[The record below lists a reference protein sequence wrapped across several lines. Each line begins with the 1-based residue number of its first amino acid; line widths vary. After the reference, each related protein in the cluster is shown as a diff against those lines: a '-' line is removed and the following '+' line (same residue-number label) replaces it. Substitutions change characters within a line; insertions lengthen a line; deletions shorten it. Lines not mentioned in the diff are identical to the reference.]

1 MLQKYVYMYVHVCIQ
16 SFQNVEKL
24 YRVESFESLKSCNC
38 FKTVEDEG
46 LTVLDVLESL
56 EVLKL

>member
-24 YRVESFESLKSCNC
+24 YRVESFERLKRC
-38 FKTVEDEG
+38 K
-46 LTVLDVLESL
+46 
-56 EVLKL
+56 VLKWLKRLKV